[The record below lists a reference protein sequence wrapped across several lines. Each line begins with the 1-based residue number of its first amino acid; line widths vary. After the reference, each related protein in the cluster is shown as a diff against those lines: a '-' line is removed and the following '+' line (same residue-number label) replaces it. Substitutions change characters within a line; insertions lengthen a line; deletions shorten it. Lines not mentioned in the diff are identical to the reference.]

1 MCPLGVSGI
10 GAVPL
15 CVEWWHAEVCP
26 LGVSGIG
33 AVCPLQQQEAGPTV
47 VVDGDVNAEPHPLW
61 EYPCT
66 ALSNVFTVA
75 EFDFSLLVPHEDI
88 MSSGTVGISEERCVR
103 EASVHTVCLHVCPL
117 SSPLVADE

>member
-1 MCPLGVSGI
+1 MSTGRVGHWC
-10 GAVPL
+10 
-15 CVEWWHAEVCP
+15 CR
-26 LGVSGIG
+26 
-33 AVCPLQQQEAGPTV
+33 PLQQQEAGPTV

-61 EYPCT
+61 EYPCI

-75 EFDFSLLVPHEDI
+75 EFDFSLLVPHENI

-103 EASVHTVCLHVCPL
+103 EASVHTVCLPVCPL